1 VALYKFTGR
10 RGEKN
15 LASVAGCAYARRT
28 VNSEANE
35 AFADGSGFSGVYR
48 HTNSRRVR
56 PGPFMRSQRTLCL
69 NNCGDGVLSTRERDK
84 KGVSLHVDDDPVV
97 LLEPAPEKLPMIG

>member
-1 VALYKFTGR
+1 MVLHEVTGR
-10 RGEKN
+10 QGEQN
-15 LASVAGCAYARRT
+15 LAPVPGRAYARRT

-48 HTNSRRVR
+48 HTNSGRVR
-56 PGPFMRSQRTLCL
+56 PGPFMRSQRPLCL
-69 NNCGDGVLSTRERDK
+69 NSCGDGVPSTRERDK